1 MHGFA
6 GLRLVGTTP
15 VKGLGSDC
23 LEADRLEAEG
33 IEECQRDNGP
43 TPLPFPTCVRDLPI
57 GRHRA
62 SEDALAA
69 LERLS
74 FSFEALRSALESD
87 AGRDGNGPRA
97 A

>member
-1 MHGFA
+1 
-6 GLRLVGTTP
+6 
-15 VKGLGSDC
+15 VKGHESDC
-23 LEADRLEAEG
+23 LEADRLESRG
-33 IEECQRDNGP
+33 IEECQNDHGP
-43 TPLPFPTCVRDLPI
+43 TPLPFPSCVRDLPI

-74 FSFEALRSALESD
+74 FSFEALRSALEPD
-87 AGRDGNGPRA
+87 AGRDGDGPRA